1 MPRELFETRSHSWRE
16 VGLGH
21 ELEPQSPRRAFG
33 GLLVALIVIAAVL
46 VVYYRRQELLPGYGS
61 WVRAATVV
69 ILVIV
74 GSAGSHWLV
83 RWISPR
89 LFRRV
94 DPATAGT
101 VGFLIRL
108 FAMAAV
114 VILALRIAGVTA
126 ATLAVG
132 GAFTAIVLG
141 LAAQQTLG
149 SLFAGIVLQS
159 TRPFRVG
166 ERVRLVGGALAG
178 SLEGT
183 VSSLGLFYATLAQ
196 GADRLQVPNSV
207 LISLVVVPLRE
218 PAKVDVRA
226 RFSRRGQPAAVE
238 EQLLASDHACR
249 PATRPASHSRKSTR
263 TVSCCGS
270 VPPHCELETTLSSS
284 RKCSRHC
291 ATHRLKRERQ
301 SERPPRPGRRRPR
314 RGRKDRRSTCQ
325 IQATG
330 MSRMPSSRL
339 RT

>member
-1 MPRELFETRSHSWRE
+1 MPAPRRRLPRELFETRTHSWQE
-16 VGLGH
+16 AGLSH
-21 ELEPQSPRRAFG
+21 ELETRSQGRALG
-33 GLLVALIVIAAVL
+33 WLLAALVAIAATL
-46 VVYYRRQELLPGYGS
+46 VVYYRRGDLFPGYGS

-83 RWISPR
+83 RWVSPR

-101 VGFLIRL
+101 LGFLIRL
-108 FAMAAV
+108 FAMGAV
-114 VILALRIAGVTA
+114 VILALRIAGVTP

-159 TRPFRVG
+159 TRPFKVG

-183 VSSLGLFYATLAQ
+183 VSSLGLFYATLVQ

-218 PAKVDVRA
+218 PPKVDFKA
-226 RFSRRGQPAAVE
+226 RFLHTASPRRVE
-238 EQLLASDHACR
+238 EQLLASIRVPTRYPPNVTLEEVDESGVVLRISATPLR
-249 PATRPASHSRKSTR
+249 PDD
-263 TVSCCGS
+263 GS
-270 VPPHCELETTLSSS
+270 QLAEEVLEAV
-284 RKCSRHC
+284 R
-291 ATHRLKRERQ
+291 RQ
-301 SERPPRPGRRRPR
+301 PG
-314 RGRKDRRSTCQ
+314 S
-325 IQATG
+325 QAAA
-330 MSRMPSSRL
+330 
-339 RT
+339 